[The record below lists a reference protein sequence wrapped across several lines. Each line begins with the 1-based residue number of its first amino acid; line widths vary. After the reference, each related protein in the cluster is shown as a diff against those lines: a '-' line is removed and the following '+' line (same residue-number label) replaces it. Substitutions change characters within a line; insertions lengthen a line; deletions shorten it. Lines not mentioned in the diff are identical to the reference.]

1 MAYFPV
7 KRLGV
12 ALACC
17 ALAAPAAAQ
26 TLASGTRAQGMGQ
39 AFVAVADDA
48 SAVLWNPA
56 GLATGALA
64 SAVFEG
70 TDIDRPADGP
80 PGAPDAGAGQGSGA
94 LVALALPPVGLSYSR
109 LRIDAIQPATPAGEG
124 GGGRDLGETGLQVR
138 SLVTHNVGV

>member
-1 MAYFPV
+1 MAFFPV

-64 SAVFEG
+64 SAVFKEG
-70 TDIDRPADGP
+70 TDIDRPRPTALPRRARRRVPDRAV
-80 PGAPDAGAGQGSGA
+80 AP
-94 LVALALPPVGLSYSR
+94 LVAPRAAPPVGPPRTHR
-109 LRIDAIQPATPAGEG
+109 LRIDAIQPGPPPCRRG
-124 GGGRDLGETGLQVR
+124 GWRPNLGGDGGCRFGR
-138 SLVTHNVGV
+138 S